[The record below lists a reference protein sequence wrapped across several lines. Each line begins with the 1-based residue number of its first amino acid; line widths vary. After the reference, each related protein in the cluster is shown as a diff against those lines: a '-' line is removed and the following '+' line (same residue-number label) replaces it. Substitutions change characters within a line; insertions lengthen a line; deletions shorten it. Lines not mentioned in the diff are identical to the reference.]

1 MRMSRLFSQT
11 LRDVP
16 GEAELPSH
24 QLLLKAGLVRPLSAG
39 SYSYLPLARRALTKI
54 EDIIREE
61 MDAIGGQEIT
71 MPVVHPA
78 TLWQETGRWYQVGPE
93 MARFKDRAERDMVL
107 AMTHEEVI
115 ADLVRQEVRSYRQL
129 PCLLYQ
135 IQTKYRDEPRARGGL
150 IRVREFTMKDSYS
163 LDADWEGLDA
173 QYRAHY
179 QAYFNIFQRCHVPV
193 IAVRSDVGMMGG
205 QLAHEY
211 MYLNPIGEDTL
222 VLCDRCGY
230 AANRQVAAARL
241 PAAAAE
247 GAVAERT
254 CGDPGHAD
262 HRGAGRA
269 PAGAHGAHRQGRCF
283 FMATMAGSDGE
294 DDRERF
300 VFAVVRGDSELNET
314 KLANALGAR
323 DLRPAREEEI
333 RAVGAQ
339 PGYGLAG
346 RPAQRR
352 PAGGGGRGHPAVP
365 QPGRRRQLARLS
377 PCATRNYGR
386 DYTATQVTD
395 LVMAR
400 DGDDCAQCDGV
411 LRTSRG
417 VEVGNIFKLGT
428 RYTDAL
434 GAVFPRQRRQQ
445 QNRSSWARTAS
456 AAAGCCRASSKST
469 TTSAA
474 SAFRRA
480 SRPTT
485 CRASR
490 CCSAPRKWPRR
501 RKGCTAR
508 RGRRGVEMLLDD
520 RDATPGVKFNDA
532 DLIGLPLRLTLGA
545 RSLRQGGAE
554 LKARD
559 SDDSRHR
566 AAGQGGADPA
576 GRGGPAAGGK
586 PGAGCRSAVRRLA
599 RECGFGGN
607 FLVRGPARPLAAHVP
622 IQGPPQ
628 GRRQVLDSQGAGAV
642 EFVQRLVVPAQAH
655 QGGAPVVVGGGVLR
669 VLLEYPLEMT
679 QGRQRLTRR
688 ATDWRPS

>member
-16 GEAELPSH
+16 GDAELPSH

-78 TLWQETGRWYQVGPE
+78 SLWQETGRWYQVGPE

-163 LDADWEGLDA
+163 LDADWEGLDV

-179 QAYFNIFQRCHVPV
+179 QVYFNIFQRCHVPV

-205 QLAHEY
+205 QMAHEY

-222 VLCDRCGY
+222 VLCDGCGY

-241 PAAAAE
+241 PAAEAE
-247 GAVAERT
+247 APLQSEPVATLDTPTIEALAELLQVPTARTAKAV
-254 CGDPGHAD
+254 
-262 HRGAGRA
+262 
-269 PAGAHGAHRQGRCF
+269 F
-283 FMATMAGSDGE
+283 FMATIAGGE
-294 DDRERF
+294 GEADRERF

-314 KLANALGAR
+314 KLANAIGAR
-323 DLRPAREEEI
+323 DLRPARGEEI
-333 RAVGAQ
+333 RAVGAE
-339 PGYGLAG
+339 PGYASPVGLWADDLLLVVDELIPQSPNLVAG
-346 RPAQRR
+346 ANK
-352 PAGGGGRGHPAVP
+352 
-365 QPGRRRQLARLS
+365 PGYHLRN
-377 PCATRNYGR
+377 TNYGR
-386 DYTATQVTD
+386 DYTAAHVAD
-395 LVMAR
+395 LVLAR
-400 DGDDCAQCDGV
+400 GGDACAQCSGT

-428 RYTDAL
+428 RYTEAL
-434 GAVFPRQRRQQ
+434 GAVFLDSDGTSKPVIMGSYGIGSGRLLSCVIEEHHDERGIRFPISVAPYHVSCVALLQR
-445 QNRSSWARTAS
+445 SPEVAE
-456 AAAGCCRASSKST
+456 AAEKLYREAWSE
-469 TTSAA
+469 
-474 SAFRRA
+474 
-480 SRPTT
+480 
-485 CRASR
+485 
-490 CCSAPRKWPRR
+490 
-501 RKGCTAR
+501 
-508 RGRRGVEMLLDD
+508 GVEMLLDD

-554 LKARD
+554 LKSRD
-559 SDDSRHR
+559 SEESRIVPLDEVVSTLR
-566 AAGQGGADPA
+566 AEVDRLLAESRARMTTVPYAD
-576 GRGGPAAGGK
+576 
-586 PGAGCRSAVRRLA
+586 
-599 RECGFGGN
+599 
-607 FLVRGPARPLAAHVP
+607 
-622 IQGPPQ
+622 
-628 GRRQVLDSQGAGAV
+628 
-642 EFVQRLVVPAQAH
+642 
-655 QGGAPVVVGGGVLR
+655 
-669 VLLEYPLEMT
+669 
-679 QGRQRLTRR
+679 
-688 ATDWRPS
+688 

>member
-54 EDIIREE
+54 EDIIRDEI
-61 MDAIGGQEIT
+61 DAIGGQEIT

-78 TLWQETGRWYQVGPE
+78 SLWQETGRWYQVGPE

-107 AMTHEEVI
+107 GMTHEEVI

-173 QYRAHY
+173 QYRAHF
-179 QAYFNIFQRCHVPV
+179 QAYFNIFQRCHLPV

-205 QLAHEY
+205 QMAHEY
-211 MYLNPIGEDTL
+211 MYLNAIGEDTL
-222 VLCDRCGY
+222 VLCDGCGY

-241 PAAAAE
+241 PAAEAE
-247 GAVAERT
+247 GALPSEPVATPDTPTIEALAELLQVPTART
-254 CGDPGHAD
+254 AK
-262 HRGAGRA
+262 AV
-269 PAGAHGAHRQGRCF
+269 F
-283 FMATMAGSDGE
+283 FMATIAGGE
-294 DDRERF
+294 GEVDRERF

-314 KLANALGAR
+314 KLTNAIGAR

-333 RAVGAQ
+333 RAVGAEPGYASPVGLRGDGVLVVVDELIPQSPNLVAGANQ
-339 PGYGLAG
+339 PGYHL
-346 RPAQRR
+346 R
-352 PAGGGGRGHPAVP
+352 H
-365 QPGRRRQLARLS
+365 
-377 PCATRNYGR
+377 TNYGR
-386 DYTATQVTD
+386 DYTAEHVAD
-395 LVMAR
+395 LVLAR
-400 DGDDCAQCDGV
+400 DGDPCAQCGGT

-428 RYTDAL
+428 RYTEAL
-434 GAVFPRQRRQQ
+434 EAVFLD
-445 QNRSSWARTAS
+445 SSGNSKPVIMGSYGIGSGRLLSCVIEEHHDEGGIRFPISVAPYHVSCVALLHRAPEVAE
-456 AAAGCCRASSKST
+456 AAERLYQEAWSQ
-469 TTSAA
+469 
-474 SAFRRA
+474 
-480 SRPTT
+480 
-485 CRASR
+485 
-490 CCSAPRKWPRR
+490 
-501 RKGCTAR
+501 
-508 RGRRGVEMLLDD
+508 GVEMLLDD

-559 SDDSRHR
+559 SEESRIVPLDEVVSTLR
-566 AAGQGGADPA
+566 AEVDRLLAESRGRVSTVPYAD
-576 GRGGPAAGGK
+576 
-586 PGAGCRSAVRRLA
+586 
-599 RECGFGGN
+599 
-607 FLVRGPARPLAAHVP
+607 
-622 IQGPPQ
+622 
-628 GRRQVLDSQGAGAV
+628 
-642 EFVQRLVVPAQAH
+642 
-655 QGGAPVVVGGGVLR
+655 
-669 VLLEYPLEMT
+669 
-679 QGRQRLTRR
+679 
-688 ATDWRPS
+688 

>member
-78 TLWQETGRWYQVGPE
+78 SLWQETGRWYQVGPE

-163 LDADWEGLDA
+163 LDADWEGLDV

-179 QAYFNIFQRCHVPV
+179 QVYFNIFQRCHVPV

-205 QLAHEY
+205 QMAHEY
-211 MYLNPIGEDTL
+211 TYLNPIGEDTL
-222 VLCDRCGY
+222 VLCDGCGY

-241 PAAAAE
+241 PAAEAE
-247 GAVAERT
+247 APLPSEPVATPDTPTIEALAELLQVPTARTAKAV
-254 CGDPGHAD
+254 
-262 HRGAGRA
+262 
-269 PAGAHGAHRQGRCF
+269 F
-283 FMATMAGSDGE
+283 FMAIIAGGE
-294 DDRERF
+294 GEADRERF

-314 KLANALGAR
+314 KLANAIGAR
-323 DLRPAREEEI
+323 DLRPARGEEI
-333 RAVGAQ
+333 RAVGAE
-339 PGYGLAG
+339 PGYASPVGLRADDLLLVVDEIIPQSPNLVAG
-346 RPAQRR
+346 ANK
-352 PAGGGGRGHPAVP
+352 
-365 QPGRRRQLARLS
+365 PGYHLRN
-377 PCATRNYGR
+377 TNYGR
-386 DYTATQVTD
+386 DYTAAHVAD
-395 LVMAR
+395 LVLAR
-400 DGDDCAQCDGV
+400 GGDACAQCSGT

-428 RYTDAL
+428 RYTEAL
-434 GAVFPRQRRQQ
+434 GAVFLDSDGTSKPVIMGSYGIGSGRLLSCVIEEHHDERGIRFPISVAPYHVSCVALLQR
-445 QNRSSWARTAS
+445 SPEVAE
-456 AAAGCCRASSKST
+456 AAEKLYREAWSE
-469 TTSAA
+469 
-474 SAFRRA
+474 
-480 SRPTT
+480 
-485 CRASR
+485 
-490 CCSAPRKWPRR
+490 
-501 RKGCTAR
+501 
-508 RGRRGVEMLLDD
+508 GVEMLLDD

-554 LKARD
+554 LKSRD
-559 SDDSRHR
+559 SEESRIVPLDEVVSTLR
-566 AAGQGGADPA
+566 AEVDRLLAESRARMTTVPYAD
-576 GRGGPAAGGK
+576 
-586 PGAGCRSAVRRLA
+586 
-599 RECGFGGN
+599 
-607 FLVRGPARPLAAHVP
+607 
-622 IQGPPQ
+622 
-628 GRRQVLDSQGAGAV
+628 
-642 EFVQRLVVPAQAH
+642 
-655 QGGAPVVVGGGVLR
+655 
-669 VLLEYPLEMT
+669 
-679 QGRQRLTRR
+679 
-688 ATDWRPS
+688 